1 MKKDTIGENLK
12 KVKMIVICKR
22 PTKRLVKGVRYE
34 TGSLYNSGS
43 NQRWQE
49 GTVEILGIGRFS
61 VDNFTDTNGN
71 PLPKTDI
78 IVQPTSIEQLTFEQ
92 LSKGDI
98 LVCTSDNYKTLGKGC
113 MYQIEELKS
122 ISSQRMRWN
131 KQTYTHVEKTIK
143 FVGIPRTLKF
153 SNWRFRKLSAQEAR
167 EISLNSVLH
176 DEEPSIVKSKDIR
189 KIELVANKDAEL
201 MGMISK
207 SIIDPN
213 RHHLSIID
221 WACQKSGANLGI
233 NPSDYDT
240 LLNMSLKD
248 ILEKIETK

>member
-1 MKKDTIGENLK
+1 
-12 KVKMIVICKR
+12 MIVICKR

-34 TGSLYNSGS
+34 TGSLYNSGN
-43 NQRWQE
+43 NQRWRE

-61 VDNFTDTNGN
+61 VDNFTDINGS

-78 IVQPTSIEQLTFEQ
+78 IVPLAQVETLKFED
-92 LSKGDI
+92 LKKGDI

-122 ISSQRMRWN
+122 ISSQRMGWN
-131 KQTYTHVEKTIK
+131 KQPYTHTEKTIK

-153 SNWRFRKLSAQEAR
+153 SSWRFRKLTPQETR

-176 DEEPSIVKSKDIR
+176 GEEPVIVKSKDIR
-189 KIELVANKDAEL
+189 KIELASNKDLEL
-201 MGMISK
+201 MNMLSK

-213 RHHLSIID
+213 RHHLSIIE
-221 WACQKSGANLGI
+221 WACQKSGTNMGVT
-233 NPSDYDT
+233 SDDYSD

>member
-1 MKKDTIGENLK
+1 
-12 KVKMIVICKR
+12 MIVICKR

-34 TGSLYNSGS
+34 TGSLYNSGN

-49 GTVEILGIGRFS
+49 GTVEILGIGRFV
-61 VDNFTDTNGN
+61 VDNFTTTDGN
-71 PLPKTDI
+71 PLPKTNI
-78 IVQPTSIEQLTFEQ
+78 VVQPTHLEQLTFEQ
-92 LSKGDI
+92 LTKDDI
-98 LVCTSDNYKTLGKGC
+98 LVCTSDSYKTLGKGC

-122 ISSQRMRWN
+122 VSSQKVGWN
-131 KQTYTHVEKTIK
+131 KQTYTHVEKSIK

-153 SNWRFRKLSAQEAR
+153 SPWRFRKLTAQEAR

-176 DEEPSIVKSKDIR
+176 GEEPVIVKSKDIR
-189 KIELVANKDAEL
+189 KIELVANKELEL
-201 MGMISK
+201 MSMLSK

-221 WACQKSGANLGI
+221 WACQKSGTNLGI
-233 NPSDYDT
+233 TTDDYAT
-240 LLNMSLKD
+240 ILNMSLKD

>member
-1 MKKDTIGENLK
+1 
-12 KVKMIVICKR
+12 MIVICKR
-22 PTKRLVKGVRYE
+22 PTKRLVKGIRYE
-34 TGSLYNSGS
+34 TGSLYNDGT

-49 GTVEILGIGRFS
+49 GTVEILGVGRFV
-61 VDNFTDTNGN
+61 VDNFTDTDGN
-71 PLPKTDI
+71 PLPKTNV
-78 IVQPTSIEQLTFEQ
+78 IVPRVHIEDLKFED

-122 ISSQRMRWN
+122 KSSQRIGWN
-131 KQTYTHVEKTIK
+131 KQPYTHVEKTIK

-153 SNWRFRKLSAQEAR
+153 SSWRFRKLSPQEAR

-176 DEEPSIVKSKDIR
+176 GEEPAIVKSKDIR
-189 KIELVANKDAEL
+189 KIELVANKELEL
-201 MGMISK
+201 MGMLSK
-207 SIIDPN
+207 SVIDPN

-221 WACQKSGANLGI
+221 WACQKSGTNLGI
-233 NPSDYDT
+233 TPEDYTT

>member
-1 MKKDTIGENLK
+1 
-12 KVKMIVICKR
+12 MIVICKK

-34 TGSLYNSGS
+34 TGSLFNSGT

-49 GTVEILGIGRFS
+49 GTVEILGIGRFV
-61 VDNFTDTNGN
+61 VDNFTTTDGN

-78 IVQPTSIEQLTFEQ
+78 IVQPTHLEQLTFEQ
-92 LSKGDI
+92 LTKGDI
-98 LVCTSDNYKTLGKGC
+98 LVCTSDSYKTLGKGC

-122 ISSQRMRWN
+122 VSSQKMGWN
-131 KQTYTHVEKTIK
+131 KQPYTHVEKSIK

-153 SNWRFRKLSAQEAR
+153 SPWRFRKLSAQEAR

-176 DEEPSIVKSKDIR
+176 GEEPVIVKSKDIR
-189 KIELVANKDAEL
+189 KIELVANKELEL
-201 MGMISK
+201 MSALSK

-213 RHHLSIID
+213 RHHLSITD
-221 WACQKSGANLGI
+221 WACQKSGQNLGI
-233 NPSDYDT
+233 TSDDYT
-240 LLNMSLKD
+240 YLLNMSLKD

>member
-1 MKKDTIGENLK
+1 
-12 KVKMIVICKR
+12 MIVVCKK

-34 TGSLYNSGS
+34 TGSLYNSGN

-49 GTVEILGIGRFS
+49 GTVEILGIGRFV
-61 VDNFTDTNGN
+61 VDNFTTTDGN

-78 IVQPTSIEQLTFEQ
+78 IIPPTHLEQLTFEQ
-92 LSKGDI
+92 LTKGDI
-98 LVCTSDNYKTLGKGC
+98 LVCTSDSYKTLGKGC

-122 ISSQRMRWN
+122 VSSQKMGWN
-131 KQTYTHVEKTIK
+131 KQPYTHTEKSIK

-153 SNWRFRKLSAQEAR
+153 SPWRFRKLSSQEAR

-176 DEEPSIVKSKDIR
+176 GEEPVIVKSKDIR
-189 KIELVANKDAEL
+189 KIELVANKELEL
-201 MGMISK
+201 MSVLSK

-221 WACQKSGANLGI
+221 WACQKSGTNLGI
-233 NPSDYDT
+233 TSDDYST

>member
-1 MKKDTIGENLK
+1 
-12 KVKMIVICKR
+12 MIVICKR

-34 TGSLYNSGS
+34 TGSLYNSGN

-49 GTVEILGIGRFS
+49 GTVEILGIGRFV
-61 VDNFTDTNGN
+61 VDNFTTTDGN
-71 PLPKTDI
+71 PLPKTNI
-78 IVQPTSIEQLTFEQ
+78 IVQPTHLEQLTFEQ
-92 LSKGDI
+92 LTKGDI
-98 LVCTSDNYKTLGKGC
+98 VVCTSDSYKTLGKGC

-122 ISSQRMRWN
+122 VSSQKMGWN
-131 KQTYTHVEKTIK
+131 KQPYTHVEKSIK

-153 SNWRFRKLSAQEAR
+153 SSWRFRKLTAQEAR

-176 DEEPSIVKSKDIR
+176 GEEPVIVKSKDIR
-189 KIELVANKDAEL
+189 KIELVANKELEL
-201 MGMISK
+201 MSMLSK

-221 WACQKSGANLGI
+221 WACQKSGTNLGI
-233 NPSDYDT
+233 TSDDYSA

>member
-1 MKKDTIGENLK
+1 
-12 KVKMIVICKR
+12 MIVICKK

-34 TGSLYNSGS
+34 TGSLFNSGS
-43 NQRWQE
+43 NAKWQE
-49 GTVEILGIGRFS
+49 GTVEILGIGRFV
-61 VDNFTDTNGN
+61 VDNFTTTDGN

-78 IVQPTSIEQLTFEQ
+78 IVRPTHLEQLTFEQ
-92 LSKGDI
+92 LTKGDI

-122 ISSQRMRWN
+122 VSSQKMGWN
-131 KQTYTHVEKTIK
+131 KQPYTHTEQSIK

-153 SNWRFRKLSAQEAR
+153 SPWRFRKLSAQEAR

-176 DEEPSIVKSKDIR
+176 GEEPVIVKSKDIR
-189 KIELVANKDAEL
+189 KIELVANKELEL
-201 MGMISK
+201 MSALSK

-213 RHHLSIID
+213 RHHLSITD
-221 WACQKSGANLGI
+221 WACQKSGQNLGI
-233 NPSDYDT
+233 TSDDYT
-240 LLNMSLKD
+240 YLLNMSLKD

>member
-1 MKKDTIGENLK
+1 
-12 KVKMIVICKR
+12 MIVICKR

-34 TGSLYNSGS
+34 TGSLYNSGN

-49 GTVEILGIGRFS
+49 GTVQILGIGRFV
-61 VDNFTDTNGN
+61 VDNFTTTDGN

-78 IVQPTSIEQLTFEQ
+78 IVQPTPLEQPTFEQ

-98 LVCTSDNYKTLGKGC
+98 LICTSDSYKTLGKGC

-122 ISSQRMRWN
+122 VSSQKVGWN
-131 KQTYTHVEKTIK
+131 KQTYTHVEKSIK

-153 SNWRFRKLSAQEAR
+153 SPWRFRKLTAQEAR

-176 DEEPSIVKSKDIR
+176 GEEPVIVKSKDIR
-189 KIELVANKDAEL
+189 KIELVANKELEL
-201 MGMISK
+201 MSMLSK
-207 SIIDPN
+207 SIIDTN

-221 WACQKSGANLGI
+221 WACQKSGTNLGI
-233 NPSDYDT
+233 TSDDYAT
-240 LLNMSLKD
+240 ILNMSLKD

>member
-1 MKKDTIGENLK
+1 
-12 KVKMIVICKR
+12 MIVICKK

-34 TGSLYNSGS
+34 TGSLYNDGT

-49 GTVEILGIGRFS
+49 GTVEIPGVGRFV

-71 PLPKTDI
+71 PLPKINI
-78 IVQPTSIEQLTFEQ
+78 IVPRSPIRNLEFSDLT
-92 LSKGDI
+92 KGDI

-113 MYQIEELKS
+113 MYQIEELITKT
-122 ISSQRMRWN
+122 SQKVGWN
-131 KQTYTHVEKTIK
+131 KQPYTHTEQSIK

-153 SNWRFRKLSAQEAR
+153 SYWRFRKLSPQEAR

-176 DEEPSIVKSKDIR
+176 GEEPAIVKSKDIR
-189 KIELVANKDAEL
+189 KIELVTNKELEL
-201 MGMISK
+201 MGMLSK

-213 RHHLSIID
+213 RHHLSIVD
-221 WACQKSGANLGI
+221 WACQKSGTNLGI
-233 NPSDYDT
+233 TPDDYAT
-240 LLNMSLKD
+240 ILNMPLKD